1 VEATRNAA
9 APFEQRR
16 PTGVLPGVQCTRER
30 TLAMSK
36 RVNFFSAFAAL
47 TLGTV
52 SVNAADLGGMRGG
65 GMKDGGYMPAIQQS
79 AAVSSGIYLRGDVA
93 WANQSFSSMYE
104 PPAYQLSHTSIEN
117 TRSWGVGIGRY
128 FSSNIRGDLTFDW
141 RGEAGMKGSVLEN
154 SATVRGERQFGV
166 KNMVALANLYY
177 DFDTRSRF
185 TPYIGVGLGFAR
197 NTTSAGSVNVLSRT
211 TDNCNDGYTG
221 GAVPGPTHTCS
232 ATFDGAT
239 KTNAAGALMAGFSAK
254 LHDRLHLDAGY
265 RFLYLGGA
273 NTGDIVIKRTIA
285 NVAQTDGAADPIIHD
300 LTAHEFRVGLR
311 WNLNR

>member
-1 VEATRNAA
+1 MS
-9 APFEQRR
+9 
-16 PTGVLPGVQCTRER
+16 GVQYTRER

-36 RVNFFSAFAAL
+36 SVNFFAIIAGL
-47 TLGTV
+47 LLGTV
-52 SVNAADLGGMRGG
+52 SADAADLGGMRG

-79 AAVSSGIYLRGDVA
+79 AAASSGIYLRGDFA
-93 WANQSFSSMYE
+93 WANQNFSSVYE
-104 PPAYQLSHTSIEN
+104 PPAYQLSHTSIES

-141 RGEAGMKGSVLEN
+141 RGEAGIKGSVLDPA
-154 SATVRGERQFGV
+154 ATVRGERQFGV

-197 NTTSAGSVNVLSRT
+197 NTTSAGGVSILST
-211 TDNCNDGYTG
+211 PADNCDPGFAG
-221 GAVPGPTHTCS
+221 GPTHTCS
-232 ATFDGAT
+232 ATFAGAT

-273 NTGDIVIKRTIA
+273 RTGDIVVTNTEIA
-285 NVAQTDGAADPIIHD
+285 TGTATTTNGVDPIVHD
-300 LTAHEFRVGLR
+300 LHAHEFRVGIR
-311 WNLNR
+311 WDINR